1 MADVPDTPQ
10 LPARCEPCEGGI
22 PPLGREQAEAH
33 VAGLHGWE
41 LGGWDT
47 SAPRLRKRF
56 ELRDF
61 RCALTWVNRVGELAE
76 QQGHHPDLHITRWN
90 HVEIVL
96 WTHAVGGLSLN
107 DFVLAREIDAL
118 QPAQGAGEASPRLEN
133 GSQ

>member
-1 MADVPDTPQ
+1 LADTPDPPQ

-22 PPLGREQAEAH
+22 PALSREQAEER
-33 VAGLHGWE
+33 VAGLHAWE
-41 LGGWDT
+41 LVGWDT
-47 SAPRLRKRF
+47 GEPRLRRRF

-61 RCALTWVNRVGELAE
+61 RAALAWVNRVGELAE
-76 QQGHHPDLHITRWN
+76 EQGHHPDLHITGWN

-118 QPAQGAGEASPRLEN
+118 EPA
-133 GSQ
+133 